1 MVDAIEEGQR
11 QVICDCWYGMTC
23 WQRIERSGAM
33 QQQAEERRRRDAPKF
48 ADTLVVGSRYG
59 TIWMLRAATGEVLWR
74 HVTGERLG
82 SLLSDGANVY
92 VASYF
97 QGTERVRE
105 REPEP
110 ATPQERLAWARRQRV
125 SHHGTLTAL
134 RADDGVM
141 LWQREGW
148 MSPNSRDSMHAAL
161 THGLLVTDVLSSEL
175 GRHQVVAL
183 DPATG
188 ETRWSY
194 NIGGA
199 WGSSMGLRAVCGD
212 YVVVRTADAAHPT
225 RLLDIRTGEE
235 AQRWDDTQSFV
246 LATPRGTLALIG
258 PHTPPAGG
266 LSRRVVRVADGLVV
280 ADEPGN
286 STIYALADEG
296 VAYVALHLPRR
307 WVTAAVRVHDWSELW
322 RNTQIEALR
331 LRSAATGLYH
341 VGLTDQTRLAEV
353 GRLDPQAGSEVWR
366 WHSPGNIFSLL
377 RVWGRRT
384 LDVLIFALA
393 QARRILR
400 EARKQRDRS
409 IIMWELRNGKWRHPG
424 RLDYEPRVIFGR
436 EHVYVAT
443 EMGLY
448 TLRASDGHL
457 LWHALPTRNLSSVAP
472 ALPPPIYVDV

>member
-1 MVDAIEEGQR
+1 
-11 QVICDCWYGMTC
+11 
-23 WQRIERSGAM
+23 M
-33 QQQAEERRRRDAPKF
+33 QQVEERRRRDTPEF
-48 ADTLVVGSRYG
+48 DDTLAVGSRYG
-59 TIWMLRAATGEVLWR
+59 TIWMLRAATGAVIWR
-74 HVTGERLG
+74 HVSGERLG
-82 SLLSDGANVY
+82 SLLSDGASIY

-97 QGTERVRE
+97 QGPERVRE
-105 REPEP
+105 REPVP
-110 ATPQERLAWARRQRV
+110 TAPRERQAWARRQRV

-134 RADDGVM
+134 RADEGVV

-161 THGLLVTDVLSSEL
+161 AHGLLLTDVLSYEL
-175 GRHQVVAL
+175 GGHQVVAL

-188 ETRWSY
+188 EMRWSY
-194 NIGGA
+194 DIGGA
-199 WGSSMGLRAVCGD
+199 WGSSMGLRALGGD
-212 YVVVRTADAAHPT
+212 YVVVRTDDTAHPT
-225 RLLDIRTGEE
+225 RVLDVRTGEE
-235 AQRWDDTQSFV
+235 MQRWDDTRSFV
-246 LATPRGTLALIG
+246 LAAPGGTLALVEL
-258 PHTPPAGG
+258 HTPPAGG
-266 LSRRVVRVADGLVV
+266 PSRRVARMTDGSIV

-307 WVTAAVRVHDWSELW
+307 WVAAAVRLSDWSELW
-322 RNTQIEALR
+322 RNNQIEALR
-331 LRSAATGLYH
+331 LRPAATGLYH
-341 VGLTDQTRLAEV
+341 AGLTDQTCLAEV
-353 GRLDPQAGSEVWR
+353 GRLDPQTGSEMWR

-400 EARKQRDRS
+400 QARQQRDRA

-424 RLDYEPRVIFGR
+424 RLNYQPRVTIGR

-457 LWHALPTRNLSSVAP
+457 LWHALPTRDLSPVTP
-472 ALPPPIYVDV
+472 ALPPER